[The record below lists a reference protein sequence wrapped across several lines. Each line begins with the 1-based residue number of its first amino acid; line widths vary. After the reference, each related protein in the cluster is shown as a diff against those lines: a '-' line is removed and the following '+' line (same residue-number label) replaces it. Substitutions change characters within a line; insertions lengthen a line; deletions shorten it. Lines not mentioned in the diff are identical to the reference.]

1 MTAPN
6 KPLNRGCRAIP
17 SADVTALKALAWTV
31 SGFKSAAQE
40 ALSRAQTVLDPFH
53 VVLWASNML
62 DDCRRLVQQETLGRR
77 GHKSDPL
84 YKLRR
89 TPLTRIGYLFDTS
102 RKQLSP
108 LFADVLHLE
117 VNCSWSMYQR
127 MVTVYSKPDR
137 RRGKALMQKFIKII
151 TATDLPRGLTEVK
164 RLGTTLKNMPRVS
177 LLTLTA
183 LAPATD

>member
-1 MTAPN
+1 MTTCPYRVSLLTLALHGSLPIMPLPMRVSVCCLIIRNVLTTLQSWAGLGWMTAPN

-40 ALSRAQTVLDPFH
+40 ALSRAQTVLYPFH
-53 VVLWASNML
+53 VVLWASNMP

-108 LFADVLHLE
+108 
-117 VNCSWSMYQR
+117 CS
-127 MVTVYSKPDR
+127 
-137 RRGKALMQKFIKII
+137 LMCY
-151 TATDLPRGLTEVK
+151 
-164 RLGTTLKNMPRVS
+164 TLR
-177 LLTLTA
+177 
-183 LAPATD
+183 